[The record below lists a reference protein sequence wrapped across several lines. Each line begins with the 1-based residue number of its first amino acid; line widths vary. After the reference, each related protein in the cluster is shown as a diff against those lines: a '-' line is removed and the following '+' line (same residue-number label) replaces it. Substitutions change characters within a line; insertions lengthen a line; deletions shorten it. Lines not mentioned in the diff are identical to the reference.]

1 MKTWLV
7 TGVGKGLGKDLAEI
21 VLQRGDRVV
30 GTVRSERDAQ
40 IFAGADPQ
48 LAIPV
53 LLDVTR
59 FDAIGETV
67 KEIENRFGQ
76 IDVLVNNAGYGL
88 TGAIEETPLDKIR
101 SLFDV
106 NVLGAVAMIQAVLP
120 GMRQH
125 RRGHIINITSV
136 SGLAPW
142 AGTGIYGASKYAMEC
157 IGQTLADEV
166 QPLGIHVTNVAPG
179 GMRTDFAGG
188 SLDFVAPGISDY
200 TATAHLARGVLTEGK
215 GKEPSSPKKIARAIS
230 ELAEMDVPPRL
241 LVLGSDAYKYA
252 TGHLANLSDG
262 IEAFKHLSLSVSAD
276 ST

>member
-1 MKTWLV
+1 MKTWLI
-7 TGVGKGLGKDLAEI
+7 TGVGKGLGKDLAET

-40 IFAGADPQ
+40 VFAETDPQ
-48 LAIPV
+48 LAVPIF
-53 LLDVTR
+53 LDVTHFHDIR
-59 FDAIGETV
+59 ETINEV
-67 KEIENRFGQ
+67 EKRFGQ

-88 TGAIEETPLDKIR
+88 TGAIEETPLDKIKA
-101 SLFDV
+101 LFEV

-125 RRGHIINITSV
+125 RSGHIINITSV

-179 GMRTDFAGG
+179 GMRTEFSGG
-188 SLDFVAPGISDY
+188 SLDSAPPSISDY
-200 TATAHLARGVLTEGK
+200 DGTAHLAHEVLTEGK
-215 GKEPSSPKKIARAIS
+215 GKEPSSPTKIAHAIC
-230 ELAEMDVPPRL
+230 EMTEMDIPPTL

-262 IEAFKHLSLSVSAD
+262 IEAFKNVSLAVSAD
-276 ST
+276 SM